1 MKKGCFIKSVV
12 ILTIIVAVVV
22 YIIQNKF
29 GEWFLEPGKMMLV
42 QQIAKNWDTEA
53 TFIKPSSEKDSIGI
67 LLKYY
72 INDIK
77 SIEEVVNLENDLF
90 LVEFEDIIEDS
101 AVTKEELSKLTRIL
115 KKEEN
120 EKSTIN

>member
-22 YIIQNKF
+22 YIVQNKF
-29 GEWFLEPGKMMLV
+29 GEWFLEPGKKILV
-42 QQIAKNWDTEA
+42 QQIANNWETESL
-53 TFIKPSSEKDSIGI
+53 FIKHSSEKDSIGI

-72 INDIK
+72 INNIK

-90 LVEFEDIIEDS
+90 LDEFEAIIEDS
-101 AVTKEELSKLTRIL
+101 AVTEEELSKLTQIL
-115 KKEEN
+115 NKEEN